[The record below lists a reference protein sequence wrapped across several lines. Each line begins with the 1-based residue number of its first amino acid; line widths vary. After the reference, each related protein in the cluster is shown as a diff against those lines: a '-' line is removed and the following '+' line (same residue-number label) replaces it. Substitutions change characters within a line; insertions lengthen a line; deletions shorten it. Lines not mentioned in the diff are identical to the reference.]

1 MPRTK
6 AAIPA
11 ANFVPPSR
19 LNGLVLSIQDP
30 DGDLVIDFAAM
41 RGPKNLVQETAEAFA
56 YLTGDLGPWH
66 SAMTARTSLD
76 GIRAFLKWAVDRKV
90 LRCYAELTPAVWNR
104 WRTYCANTYIPATA
118 GAYLRRLRLVAQAVP
133 GLPERTREVIRWP
146 MEYQERDQ
154 LSYTLDQFLAIRR
167 AAYAVVRAAHER
179 ITANYALTRRP
190 PEEWEP
196 AERPR
201 AEALLQILRDGLP
214 TDRTGYAALGAITAA
229 NAQAKGLARAQLFLT
244 DEETYAAAALL
255 ISHEGSNPSTLSRYS
270 VADSQANLGGV
281 NTIYTVAVEKRRRKS
296 RARFTATHVDRGTG
310 SAGEAWRLIEEA
322 TAPARE
328 HLRHCGIPGGKL
340 FIWCGQNSSVRTGLP
355 RCDHFAERTSWWA
368 TQDGLPRLS
377 LRTLHRTY
385 QTVYRKQ
392 PTHNTRRTHES
403 RYLLLDGAARA
414 AAMRDDIA
422 AQQRAADEH
431 ASSVRMRMTDTPI
444 EPAKDTSLAACE
456 DIHHH
461 PDTGELCR
469 PTSFFLCLLCPNAV
483 AAPRHLPYLVLL
495 LDELDILRPSLV
507 TEDWTARFAEHHALL
522 HGFLRKNAS
531 AAEINE
537 ARKRITDR
545 DRRQAELMISGR
557 FNR

>member
-1 MPRTK
+1 MARTK
-6 AAIPA
+6 AAMPA

-19 LNGLVLSIQDP
+19 LDGLVLTIHDP
-30 DGDLVIDFAAM
+30 DGDLLIDFAAM
-41 RGPKNLVQETAEAFA
+41 RGPKKLVQETAEAFSH
-56 YLTGDLGPWH
+56 LTGELGTWN

-76 GIRAFLKWAVDRKV
+76 GIRAFLRWAVDRKI
-90 LRCYAELTPAVWNR
+90 LRSYAELTPAVWNG
-104 WRTYCANTYIPATA
+104 WRTYCAETYSPATA
-118 GAYLRRLRLVAQAVP
+118 GAYLRRLRLVAEVVP

-146 MEYQERDQ
+146 MEYHERDQ
-154 LSYTLDQFLAIRR
+154 PSYTLDQFLAIRR
-167 AAYAVVRAAHER
+167 AAYVVVRAAHER
-179 ITANYALTRRP
+179 ITANYALTMRP
-190 PEEWEP
+190 TEEWEP
-196 AERPR
+196 TKRLR
-201 AEALLQILRDGLP
+201 ADALHQVLREGVP
-214 TDRTGYAALGAITAA
+214 ADRAGYAALGAITAA
-229 NAQAKGLARAQLFLT
+229 NAQAKGLARAHLFLT
-244 DEETYAAAALL
+244 DEESYAAAALL
-255 ISHEGSNPSTLSRYS
+255 ISHEGSNPSTLARYS

-296 RARFTATHVDRGTG
+296 RARFTTTHVDRGPG
-310 SAGEAWRLIEEA
+310 SVGDAWRLIEEA

-328 HLRHCGIPGGKL
+328 HLGHRGNPTDKL
-340 FIWCGQNSSVRTGLP
+340 FIWCGQNTGVRTGLP
-355 RCDHFAERTSWWA
+355 RCDHFAERTNWWA

-392 PTHNTRRTHES
+392 PNHNTRRTHES

-414 AAMRDDIA
+414 AAMKDDIA

-431 ASSVRMRMTDTPI
+431 ASSVRMRMADTPV
-444 EPAKDTSLAACE
+444 EPAKDTALAACE

-461 PDTGELCR
+461 PETGELCR
-469 PTSFFLCLLCPNAV
+469 PTSFFLCLLCPSAV
-483 AAPRHLPYLVLL
+483 AAARHLPYLVLL

-507 TEDWTARFAEHHALL
+507 TEDWNARFAEHHALL

-531 AAEINE
+531 AAEIQD
-537 ARKRITDR
+537 ARRHITDR